1 MLSRR
6 SVRNQRLSRPNALTT
21 IHVSPFRGNRAK
33 WYQPSTVKSF
43 VGVT

>member
-6 SVRNQRLSRPNALTT
+6 IVRNQRLSPPNALTT
-21 IHVSPFRGNRAK
+21 IHVSPFSGRRVK